1 MPKYLELL
9 ESLRQAFPQPVSAP
23 IHDAY
28 FVYSISRALDR
39 VDKLKSQA
47 PILGERIEPN
57 WKAARD
63 ARVAEKGHSLE
74 QVIGELVQSLQG
86 MTIWGHPA
94 SQVNVVPPP
103 SIASIIGFLLPA
115 TYNPNLVSEEGARC
129 VAEVELRATSMA
141 AELVGY
147 DPDQAGGLFTFG
159 GTGAMLYAVR
169 IGLEKAL
176 PGTHREGLR
185 EKAAILTSDQGHY
198 SALNVAG
205 WLGLGLEQVQRARTG
220 EDNAIDI
227 DALETAL
234 RDTLEQGT
242 KIAAII
248 STMGSTDAFGLDN
261 LKAIVELRDRLVNEF
276 QLDYRPH
283 VHADAVIGWAW
294 SVFRDYDFTA
304 NALGFRGRTIR
315 ALASAL
321 HELQHLAMAD
331 SIGIDFH
338 KTGYTPYV
346 SSLILF
352 RNQNDLASMERPRET
367 MPYLFQSGEY
377 HPGMYTL
384 ETTGAGTGPM
394 AALANFLLF
403 GKQGLRVLLGNAVGA
418 AEALR
423 EQLEAHPNLTV
434 LNGQNVGPVTLFRV
448 YPPGV
453 DTFTVKQ
460 HERHDPEFRDQ
471 LLTYNAFNRR
481 VFNRMHSDAMA
492 GHGVALSMTD
502 GYRTSDYGEP
512 IAALKSYVLS
522 PFANEARMGA
532 IVEHVLEALEAVHDE
547 DQRRETT

>member
-1 MPKYLELL
+1 MRKYLELL
-9 ESLRQAFPQPVSAP
+9 ENLRQAFPQRVSAP
-23 IHDAY
+23 VHDAY

-39 VDKLKSQA
+39 VDSLKSQA
-47 PILGERIEPN
+47 PILGEQVEPN
-57 WKAARD
+57 WKTARD
-63 ARVAEKGHSLE
+63 ARVDQEGHSLE
-74 QVIGELVQSLQG
+74 EVIDELVQSLQG
-86 MTIWGHPA
+86 MTIWGHPS

-129 VAEVELRATSMA
+129 VSEAELRATSMA

-147 DPDQAGGLFTFG
+147 DPNKAGGLFTFG

-169 IGLEKAL
+169 IGLEKAC
-176 PGTHREGLR
+176 PDTHREGLQ
-185 EKAAILTSDQGHY
+185 EKVVIFTSDQGHY
-198 SALNVAG
+198 CALNVAG
-205 WLGLGLEQVQRARTG
+205 WLGLGLEQVLRVRTG
-220 EDNAIDI
+220 DDNAIDVE
-227 DALETAL
+227 ALEAAV
-234 RDTLEQGT
+234 RGTLEQGI

-248 STMGSTDAFGLDN
+248 ATMGSTDAFGLDN
-261 LKAIVELRDRLVNEF
+261 LKAIVELRDRLVDEY
-276 QLDYRPH
+276 QLNYRPH

-304 NALGFRGRTIR
+304 NELGFRGRTVR
-315 ALASAL
+315 ALAAAH

-352 RNQNDLASMERPRET
+352 RDGNDLARMERPRET
-367 MPYLFQSGEY
+367 MPYLFQSGEH

-384 ETTGAGTGPM
+384 ETSRSGTGPM
-394 AALANFLLF
+394 AALANFSLF
-403 GKQGLRVLLGNAVGA
+403 GREGFRVLLGNAVGA

-423 EQLEAHPNLTV
+423 EQLEAQPNLTV

-460 HERHDPEFRDQ
+460 RERHDPAFRDQ
-471 LLTYNAFNRR
+471 LLAHNALNRR
-481 VFNRMHSDAMA
+481 VFSRMHADAMA

-502 GYRTSDYGEP
+502 CYRTTDYGEP
-512 IAALKSYVLS
+512 IAALKSYILS
-522 PFANEARMGA
+522 PFADEARMPA
-532 IVEHVLEALEAVHDE
+532 IVEHVLEALEAVCAE
-547 DQRRETT
+547 DQQGSAP

>member
-1 MPKYLELL
+1 MRKYLELL
-9 ESLRQAFPQPVSAP
+9 ENLRQAFPQPVSAP
-23 IHDAY
+23 VHDAY

-39 VDKLKSQA
+39 VDDLKSQA
-47 PILGERIEPN
+47 PILGKQVAPN
-57 WKAARD
+57 WQTARD
-63 ARVAEKGHSLE
+63 ARVAEVGHSLE
-74 QVIGELVQSLQG
+74 QVIGELVQYLQG
-86 MTIWGHPA
+86 MTIWGHPS

-115 TYNPNLVSEEGARC
+115 TYNPNLVSEEGANC
-129 VAEVELRATSMA
+129 VSEAEVKATSMA

-147 DPDQAGGLFTFG
+147 DPNKAGGLFTFG

-176 PGTHREGLR
+176 PGTHRGGLR
-185 EKAAILTSDQGHY
+185 EKAVIVASDQSHY
-198 SALNVAG
+198 CALNVAG
-205 WLGLGLEQVQRARTG
+205 WIGLGFEQVLRVRTG
-220 EDNAIDI
+220 DDNAIDV

-234 RDTLEQGT
+234 RGTLDQGT

-248 STMGSTDAFGLDN
+248 ATMGSTDAFGLDN
-261 LKAIVELRDRLVNEF
+261 LKAIVDLRDRLVDDY

-294 SVFRDYDFTA
+294 SVFQDYDFSA
-304 NALGFRGRTIR
+304 NELGFRGRTTR
-315 ALASAL
+315 ALAAAR
-321 HELQHLAMAD
+321 HELQHLPLAD

-352 RNQNDLASMERPRET
+352 REQGDLARMERSRET
-367 MPYLFQSGEY
+367 MPYLFQSGEH
-377 HPGMYTL
+377 HPGVYTL
-384 ETTGAGTGPM
+384 ETTRSGTGPM

-460 HERHDPEFRDQ
+460 RERHDPTFRDE
-471 LLTYNAFNRR
+471 LLAHNALNRR
-481 VFNRMHSDAMA
+481 VFDRMHADAMA
-492 GHGVALSMTD
+492 GHGVALSMTEC
-502 GYRTSDYGEP
+502 YRTTDYGEP

-522 PFANEARMGA
+522 PFADEARMA
-532 IVEHVLEALEAVHDE
+532 SIVEHVLQALEAVRLE
-547 DQRRETT
+547 DGQSSTP